1 MSFGYVNPEYCTIKN
16 TVGAGIQLTMNLPLD
31 TKPIVLSEPALLV
44 IVIYGVGIGGGSLGE
59 AGRAGGVGIE
69 QERREQE
76 RVVRVSVF
84 QFGWSTKIGCQTFL
98 QIVFRLAQTILTIGR
113 KTQ

>member
-1 MSFGYVNPEYCTIKN
+1 M
-16 TVGAGIQLTMNLPLD
+16 
-31 TKPIVLSEPALLV
+31 ALRNW
-44 IVIYGVGIGGGSLGE
+44 GGESRGGGESRRGE
-59 AGRAGGVGIE
+59 ERSGE
-69 QERREQE
+69 KRREGE

-84 QFGWSTKIGCQTFL
+84 QFGWSIKIGCQTLL

>member
-1 MSFGYVNPEYCTIKN
+1 M
-16 TVGAGIQLTMNLPLD
+16 
-31 TKPIVLSEPALLV
+31 
-44 IVIYGVGIGGGSLGE
+44 
-59 AGRAGGVGIE
+59 GIE